1 MNTELLHKFFSGT
14 VSQDEINSIKNWAEQ
29 SVENKKQLI
38 IERKIYD
45 AIQLN
50 LNDDIKLETPI
61 YIEDINPGSDS
72 DKKIIFRP
80 WIKETLKIA
89 SVAVIVFIAS
99 WFLLQYNKPNANTLA
114 MQTIEVPSG
123 QRINLIL
130 PDGTSV
136 WLNSNS
142 KLQYPIAF
150 NSKERRVF
158 LDGQAYFDVARN
170 EEVPFIVSTK
180 EGTVQA
186 LGTAFDV
193 ISSTREN
200 IFETMLIEGSVEVK
214 LFANPD
220 QKLRLKPNMKAVTK
234 NNLLSVT
241 YVEDKTPY
249 EWRNGLISFR
259 NKEFK
264 EIMTILEKTYDVK
277 IVLMNP
283 IVGDQVYTGKF
294 RISDGVQ
301 YALDVLSLYKK
312 IEYRIDYEN
321 HIIYIE

>member
-1 MNTELLHKFFSGT
+1 MNTELLHNFFAGT
-14 VSQDEINSIKNWAEQ
+14 ASQDEITIIKNWASL
-29 SVENKKQLI
+29 SVENQDELI

-50 LNDDIKLETPI
+50 LNDDIKQDSPI
-61 YIEDINPGSDS
+61 YIKELNSDS
-72 DKKIIFRP
+72 DSNKKVIFRP
-80 WIKETLKIA
+80 WIIEALKIA
-89 SVAVIVFIAS
+89 SVAIVVFIAS
-99 WFLLQYNKPNANTLA
+99 WFMLQQNRPNANTLA

-123 QRINLIL
+123 QRINLVL

-142 KLQYPIAF
+142 QLQYPITF

-158 LDGQAYFDVARN
+158 LDGQAYFDVAKN
-170 EEVPFIVSTK
+170 EDIPFIVSTK

-200 IFETMLIEGSVEVK
+200 TFETMLIEGSVEVK

-220 QKLRLKPNMKAVTK
+220 QKLRLKPNMKAVAK

-241 YVEDKTPY
+241 HVEDKNPY

-283 IVGDQVYTGKF
+283 LIGNQVYTGKF

-312 IEYRIDYEN
+312 IGYRIDYEN
-321 HIIYIE
+321 HTIYIE

>member
-1 MNTELLHKFFSGT
+1 MNIELLHKFFSGKA
-14 VSQDEINSIKNWAEQ
+14 SDEEIIKIKNWSEE
-29 SVENKKQLI
+29 SEDNLKQLV

-50 LNDDIKLETPI
+50 LEEKVELSTPLCLE
-61 YIEDINPGSDS
+61 DS
-72 DKKIIFRP
+72 DMISESHKKFIIRP
-80 WIKETLKIA
+80 WMREALKIA
-89 SVAVIVFIAS
+89 SIVLVVFIAS
-99 WFLLQYNKPNANTLA
+99 WTLFSQFNSNTNTLA
-114 MQTIEVPSG
+114 MQTIEVPVG

-136 WLNSNS
+136 WLNSKS

-150 NSKERRVF
+150 NTKERRVF
-158 LDGQAYFDVARN
+158 LEGQAYFDVAKN
-170 EEVPFIVSTK
+170 KDVPFIVATD

-193 ISSTREN
+193 ISDAAEEV
-200 IFETMLIEGSVEVK
+200 FETMLLEGSVEVK
-214 LFANPD
+214 LSADPN
-220 QKLRLKPNMKAVTK
+220 QIVRLEPNMKATTK

-241 YVEDKTPY
+241 YVEDTNPY

-283 IVGDQVYTGKF
+283 HFGNQVYTGKF
-294 RISDGVQ
+294 RVSDGVQ
-301 YALDVLSLYKK
+301 YALDVLSLYKE
-312 IEYRIDYEN
+312 INYRIDYEE
-321 HIIYIE
+321 HTIYIE